1 MTQPTGEIRRPARH
15 RPRRSGRR
23 QWWTVAALLGLVV
36 LLIAFGW
43 TVRDRFLPVEVGT
56 QAPSFQVHDLDGNP
70 VSLAELRGEV
80 VLLNIWATWCPPCR
94 EEMPSMQRL
103 HELLGPEGLRV
114 VAVSIDARAGS
125 ADAAGR
131 PGGDVREF
139 AEAMELDFDIWH
151 DPPGAIQRTYRTTGV
166 PESFVIDRSGTIVKK
181 VIGPTEWDSDAN
193 VELIRRLL
201 EE

>member
-1 MTQPTGEIRRPARH
+1 MSEAGETIRTRSR
-15 RPRRSGRR
+15 RSRSGRR
-23 QWWTVAALLGLVV
+23 QWGPVGALLALVL

-56 QAPSFQVHDLDGNP
+56 PAPAFQVQDLDGRP
-70 VSLAELRGEV
+70 VSLADLRGEV
-80 VLLNIWATWCPPCR
+80 ILLNIWATWCPPCR

-103 HELLGPEGLRV
+103 HEELGPEGLRV
-114 VAVSIDARAGS
+114 VAVSIDARAGT
-125 ADAAGR
+125 ADPAGR
-131 PGGDVREF
+131 PGGDIRSF
-139 AEAMELDFDIWH
+139 AEGMQLSFDIWH

-181 VIGPTEWDSDAN
+181 VIGPTEWDSEAN
-193 VELIRRLL
+193 MELIRRLL